1 MATISFN
8 AAEVQPSSFD
18 AIPAGTYEAVIANS
32 EAKPM
37 KSGNGLGFNFEF
49 EIISGNYK
57 GRKVFSWITFE
68 HRTSQDA
75 QRIGREQLSAICRA
89 VGVTQLNDTVQ
100 LHNLPM
106 MITVALDKN
115 DPTRN
120 VIRAYKA
127 KRGATGNG
135 AQGTASGQQQG
146 AGAPQ
151 GATAAQGATGT
162 QGAPWAR

>member
-18 AIPAGTYEAVIANS
+18 ALPAGTYEAVIANS

-37 KSGNGLGFNFEF
+37 KSGNGMGFNFEF
-49 EIISGNYK
+49 EIVSGEYK
-57 GRKVFSWITFE
+57 GRKVFAWITFE
-68 HRTSQDA
+68 HRTSPDA

-89 VGVTQLNDTVQ
+89 VGVQQLNDTAQ

-106 MITVALDKN
+106 TITVAIDKN

-120 VIRAYKA
+120 VIKAYKA
-127 KRGATGNG
+127 KKS
-135 AQGTASGQQQG
+135 GTAAPAQQQPG
-146 AGAPQ
+146 
-151 GATAAQGATGT
+151 GATAGGA
-162 QGAPWAR
+162 APWART

>member
-18 AIPAGTYEAVIANS
+18 ALPAGTYEAVIANS

-37 KSGNGLGFNFEF
+37 KSGNGMGFNFEF
-49 EIISGNYK
+49 EIISGDHK
-57 GRKVFSWITFE
+57 GRKVFAWITFE
-68 HRTSQDA
+68 HRTSADA

-89 VGVTQLNDTVQ
+89 VGVEQLSDTAQ

-106 MITVALDKN
+106 IITVALDKN

-120 VIRAYKA
+120 VIKAYKA
-127 KRGATGNG
+127 KRGAAG
-135 AQGTASGQQQG
+135 AQGTQQG
-146 AGAPQ
+146 AGAAQ
-151 GATAAQGATGT
+151 GATAT

>member
-8 AAEVQPSSFD
+8 AAEVEPSSFD
-18 AIPAGTYEAVIANS
+18 VLPAGTYEAVIANS

-37 KSGNGLGFNFEF
+37 KSGNGMGFNFEF
-49 EIISGNYK
+49 EIISGDCK
-57 GRKVFSWITFE
+57 GRKVFAWITFE
-68 HRTSQDA
+68 HRTSPDA

-120 VIRAYKA
+120 VIKSYKPR
-127 KRGATGNG
+127 KDGDG
-135 AQGTASGQQQG
+135 QG
-146 AGAPQ
+146 AGS
-151 GATAAQGATGT
+151 GT
-162 QGAPWAR
+162 QPAPAASGTAPWART